1 MTVKIENLWSA
12 FNQEVENGRNE
23 EVGSTTPLFEVDG
36 ENYYVMKTG
45 EDEFALFAEGECL
58 PTLHILVSPDKGPDP
73 SDEKTW
79 DWSAVYFISLWLM
92 AHDPY
97 FADNDYMD
105 NWDNAKK
112 AYVGFLTDYQ
122 PDEYFEGGLPEKL
135 TDYLNETR

>member
-1 MTVKIENLWSA
+1 MNVKIENLWSA

-36 ENYYVMKTG
+36 KSYYVMKTG
-45 EDEFALFAEGECL
+45 EDAF
-58 PTLHILVSPDKGPDP
+58 TLYILISPDKDPNP